1 MAYYVVTRHLPG
13 ITPDALT
20 GAGIRAKSCASEMTD
35 EGTPV
40 RWIRSF
46 YIPQT
51 EQTHCYFE
59 ANSTDAVKEVNE
71 RANIPFSEIYEVQ
84 ELSPEVV

>member
-1 MAYYVVTRHLPG
+1 MTCYVVTRHLPG

-20 GAGIRAKSCASEMTD
+20 SAGLRAKSCAAEMTD

-40 RWIRSF
+40 KWLRSF
-46 YIPQT
+46 FIPKT

-59 ANSTDAVKEVNE
+59 APNAEAVKEVNE
-71 RANIPFSEIYEVQ
+71 RANIPFSEIQEVQ
-84 ELSPEVV
+84 ELVPEDI

>member
-1 MAYYVVTRHLPG
+1 MACYVAIRHLPG
-13 ITPDALT
+13 ITPDGLT
-20 GAGIRAKSCASEMTD
+20 GAGIRAKSCAAEMNQ

-46 YIPQT
+46 YIPET

-59 ANSTDAVKEVNE
+59 ADNADAVKEVNE
-71 RANIPFSEIYEVQ
+71 RANIPFSEIHEVQ
-84 ELSPEVV
+84 EMVPDAI